1 MPPSAE
7 SIADAERAARQARIE
22 RNNLE
27 RLLDAYEQSIRW
39 HEAAIKRHNA
49 EIARLNGAHSEMAS
63 APCARPKET
72 EQTPQ

>member
-7 SIADAERAARQARIE
+7 SIADAERAG

-27 RLLDAYEQSIRW
+27 RLLDAYEEIIRW

-49 EIARLNGAHSEMAS
+49 EIARLNRAHSEA
-63 APCARPKET
+63 CRILT
-72 EQTPQ
+72 